1 MKNRRNAAITA
12 AIACVLSAPL
22 AIGPY
27 AARAD
32 ELSDLQANNQA
43 PPATPRSAGPGR
55 HGETATAA
63 GHRVS
68 RRQLPALVPDPRHRH
83 LARVGGYFDF
93 SANYEITGG
102 GPNTN
107 ATQAGTGGA
116 LAAGIPLNLK
126 GVGLFAPPAFNPA
139 ARQNGWFRMQASES
153 RLFIETRT
161 PTAWGEAMTHLEADF
176 WGCTASAVACSGL
189 NRSTNPACSASASP
203 TARWAGSWP
212 GRTGIRATISRHCPK
227 SSTFSAMSAP
237 SAMPVCRRSATRRR
251 FPGSATAP
259 SPSTR
264 CRRPASWPPRWA
276 GWRATT
282 WSRPMP
288 TSPLSPSIPSRT
300 PCRTARVV
308 LNWEQPW
315 GHFQLHGAVRDT
327 EIQDGRFLSKS
338 YLGSGGGWSG
348 SVHPAWFGWSK
359 DNLGAQAWIANGLGH
374 QEGNWTG
381 TSTNTTQ
388 ELVSN
393 FGGPGLYGS
402 TGGPI
407 TAAAASLIRAQTV
420 PAWGGEVNYQHWWTP
435 TLRSTATFGIAH
447 QELNKALIAPCGPHR
462 GQLPVQQGAGDRAPQ
477 PDLEPGGVHQH
488 RLRIHLRPSPD
499 GLEPARRR
507 TCHRFRLH
515 GEVLATRYGIAGAA
529 DAVGRWSPRRRSV
542 RGVADDRNHRR
553 SARQCRRFCCQGPG
567 HQRRVRQCAAVR
579 RWRPARKSTQAA
591 PVLRGRFPVSGAAWE
606 ISHSASEHGSISSGC
621 SPSTTCRSG

>member
-1 MKNRRNAAITA
+1 MIKKRTIGTLAALGGMTAAITLLAGLPA
-12 AIACVLSAPL
+12 AK
-22 AIGPY
+22 
-27 AARAD
+27 AD
-32 ELSDLQANNQA
+32 ELADLQANNQVLQQRLDQLA
-43 PPATPRSAGPGR
+43 QVGTAKPQLPPGTASLAGSFPRSFLIPGTDTSL
-55 HGETATAA
+55 E
-63 GHRVS
+63 
-68 RRQLPALVPDPRHRH
+68 
-83 LARVGGYFDF
+83 VGGYVDF

-153 RLFIETRT
+153 RFFIETRT
-161 PTAWGEAMTHLEADF
+161 PTPWGEAMTHLEADF

-189 NRSTNPACSASASP
+189 NRSTNPSLLRLRLAYGTLGGFIAGQNWDPGNDLEASP
-203 TARWAGSWP
+203 EIFDFFGDV
-212 GRTGIRATISRHCPK
+212 G
-227 SSTFSAMSAP
+227 TF
-237 SAMPVCRRSATRRR
+237 
-251 FPGSATAP
+251 GY
-259 SPSTR
+259 
-264 CRRPASWPPRWA
+264 
-276 GWRATT
+276 
-282 WSRPMP
+282 
-288 TSPLSPSIPSRT
+288 
-300 PCRTARVV
+300 ARVPQVGYKTPVPWLGDGTVAVYAVQATGELATPVGGMESDDVVSTNANLAALAINPLKDPLPDGALV

-447 QELNKALIAPCGPHR
+447 QELNKALIAPFGPTAANFQYNTELETAH
-462 GQLPVQQGAGDRAPQ
+462 LNLIWSPVAFINTGFEYTYD
-477 PDLEPGGVHQH
+477 H
-488 RLRIHLRPSPD
+488 RLTVWNQR
-499 GLEPARRR
+499 G
-507 TCHRFRLH
+507 
-515 GEVLATRYGIAGAA
+515 
-529 DAVGRWSPRRRSV
+529 DAHVIDFDFMV
-542 RGVADDRNHRR
+542 K
-553 SARQCRRFCCQGPG
+553 F
-567 HQRRVRQCAAVR
+567 
-579 RWRPARKSTQAA
+579 
-591 PVLRGRFPVSGAAWE
+591 
-606 ISHSASEHGSISSGC
+606 
-621 SPSTTCRSG
+621 